1 MRRRAAGNYLSDTP
15 PQPTQAAATATT
27 PEAIY
32 YQEPVDVASASLQL
46 QGTNIL
52 PLTPESQQ
60 RATTAVALAV
70 GQGVVAD
77 NVTVVAQV
85 PTLRCLLAC
94 CCRRC
99 TPRQSQQPRRLSVVH
114 MPVRTLHCFRACLC
128 STLPYTTGTCEPFF
142 PQAPYTHMAAASII
156 LPRVQGMPGV
166 NATLACRIEAPAT
179 ASSAVLNSLE
189 AAARNGSL
197 ASALQAQGL
206 QLSGLA
212 ATGFRL
218 SLRPLLTNSEPPN
231 TVTRLSG
238 KSRSVAQ
245 LVPRWAV
252 WALLASSVVISI
264 AVIGKP
270 SLLLAGALSAAEA
283 TRHGAWPASWRLMI
297 AACVCYTWMMILLSR
312 HSGC

>member
-32 YQEPVDVASASLQL
+32 YQEPVDVASAALQL

-114 MPVRTLHCFRACLC
+114 MPARTLHCFQACLC
-128 STLPYTTGTCEPFF
+128 SILPYTTATCEPFF
-142 PQAPYTHMAAASII
+142 PQAPYTHMAAAFDYAAS
-156 LPRVQGMPGV
+156 RAGHAGGERYPGLQ
-166 NATLACRIEAPAT
+166 NRGPSNSQLCGAQQPGGRSQKRQSGLCLAG
-179 ASSAVLNSLE
+179 SG
-189 AAARNGSL
+189 AAAVRPGSHR
-197 ASALQAQGL
+197 LQAE
-206 QLSGLA
+206 LA
-212 ATGFRL
+212 A
-218 SLRPLLTNSEPPN
+218 
-231 TVTRLSG
+231 
-238 KSRSVAQ
+238 VAHQ
-245 LVPRWAV
+245 L
-252 WALLASSVVISI
+252 
-264 AVIGKP
+264 
-270 SLLLAGALSAAEA
+270 
-283 TRHGAWPASWRLMI
+283 
-297 AACVCYTWMMILLSR
+297 
-312 HSGC
+312 